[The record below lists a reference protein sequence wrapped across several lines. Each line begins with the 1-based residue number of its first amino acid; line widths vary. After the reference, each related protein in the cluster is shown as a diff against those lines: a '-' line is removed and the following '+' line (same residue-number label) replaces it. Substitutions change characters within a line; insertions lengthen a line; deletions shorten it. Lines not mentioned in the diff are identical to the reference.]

1 MRLAMFALR
10 RKLRAGSDVHKAP
23 MQLRRSAYA
32 HALPLAPGRVLLV
45 QALSQMRLALDERAL
60 ALFDAFAVPRKMPDD
75 MHVLAAEFGEAP
87 RVLAGAVAALME
99 RGFLTEADP
108 AAEAAAFALALG
120 DNARDPAALLD
131 RYRASARE
139 GAQDYWATHQTRSLQ
154 DLGPMGQRFDI
165 ALIGDCDVQMEAEHL
180 RLEARARGLD
190 LHVVATFPEDVELV
204 AERRFDAIVVGA
216 SRARGAAFE
225 GRLADFLEDPR
236 RLLGALRARSPAPIL
251 IDNLP
256 EPTVQPLGLAERGSR
271 GHRNRIRAANL
282 ALADLVEEFADVHLI
297 DVAHTLAREGVGA
310 LVDDGLLSFTHLG
323 SPGWL
328 LQRPQAEKAAVHDSA
343 PEPTSLAALVGG
355 DPARRER
362 LVARAHLDALTCILG
377 LDAKKLVVVDLDGVL
392 WPGVLAET
400 GAPFAWTADISSL
413 SSWIGVYVGLHEALK
428 TLQSRGILLAAASRN
443 DEAVVR
449 QLWRWPEHYP
459 KERLLTPDDFVT
471 WRVGWGDKATS
482 LREIAGQVGFAP
494 SALLFIDDSARE
506 REQVRAEL
514 PEVEI
519 WGEDLYGLRRRLLE
533 DPRLQRPRVT
543 AEAAGRGDL
552 VKAQLSR
559 ERLRAQAPDETAF
572 RASLQ
577 IVCDVFRAGDEDL
590 PRVAE
595 LFARTTQFNTT
606 GAKFPVSELAAAT
619 VYAMRVKDRLADHG
633 LVGAAVVQGGEI
645 VGFALSCRVIG
656 LGVEQ
661 RLLSGVVAA
670 LGPLAARHVE
680 TPRNGPARNLFRDG
694 GFTLGSDGLW
704 RAPARAAA

>member
-1 MRLAMFALR
+1 
-10 RKLRAGSDVHKAP
+10 
-23 MQLRRSAYA
+23 MQLRRSAFA
-32 HALPLAPGRVLLV
+32 HVLTLAPGRLLLIH
-45 QALSQMRLALDERAL
+45 ALSQLRLALDERAV
-60 ALFDAFAVPRKMPDD
+60 ALLDAFATPLNMPDD
-75 MHVLAAEFGEAP
+75 MRALATTFGEDP
-87 RVLAGAVAALME
+87 RTLAGAVAALME

-108 AAEAAAFALALG
+108 AAEAAAFAAALG
-120 DNARDPAALLD
+120 DNGARDPGAQLD
-131 RYRASARE
+131 QFRAQARE
-139 GAQDYWATHQTRSLQ
+139 GAQDYWAAHQTRSLQ
-154 DLGPMGQRFDI
+154 KLGQTGQRLDV
-165 ALIGDCDVQMEAEHL
+165 ALIGDCDVQMETEYL
-180 RLEARARGLD
+180 RLEGEARGLD
-190 LHVVATFPEDVELV
+190 LRVVATFPEDGELV

-216 SRARGAAFE
+216 SRARGAVFE
-225 GRLADFLEDPR
+225 GRPADYLGEIR
-236 RLLGALRARSPAPIL
+236 RLLGGLRARSPAPIL

-256 EPTVQPLGLAERGSR
+256 EPTVQPLGLAERGSQ

-282 ALADLVEEFADVHLI
+282 ALADLAEAFPDVHVI
-297 DVAHTLAREGVGA
+297 DVAHALSQAGAAA
-310 LVDDGLLSFTHLG
+310 LVDDGLMSFSHLG

-328 LQRPQAEKAAVHDSA
+328 LQRPFSEKAAVHHAA
-343 PEPTSLAALVGG
+343 PEPSSLAVLVGD

-362 LVARAHLDALTCILG
+362 LVARAHLDALTCALG
-377 LDAKKLVVVDLDGVL
+377 LDSKKLVVVDLDGVL

-400 GAPFAWTADISSL
+400 GAPFAWDPDISSL

-428 TLQSRGILLAAASRN
+428 TLQKRGILLAAASKN

-449 QLWRWPEHYP
+449 QLWRWPEPYP
-459 KERLLTPDDFVT
+459 RERLLTPDDFVT

-482 LREIAGQVGFAP
+482 LREIAAEVGFAP

-514 PEVEI
+514 PEVEV

-543 AEAAGRGDL
+543 AEAADRSHL

-559 ERLRAQAPDETAF
+559 ERLRAQASDEAGF
-572 RASLQ
+572 LASLN
-577 IVCDVFRAGDEDL
+577 IVCEIALADEAEW

-606 GAKFPVSELAAAT
+606 SAKFTASELSRAS
-619 VYAMRVKDRLADHG
+619 VHAMRVKDRLADHG

-661 RLLSGVVAA
+661 RLLGAVLAA
-670 LGPLAARHVE
+670 QGPLAARYIE
-680 TPRNGPARNLFRDG
+680 THRNRPARNLYRDG
-694 GFTLGSDGLW
+694 GFVLGSDGLW
-704 RAPARAAA
+704 RSPTRAAA

>member
-1 MRLAMFALR
+1 ML
-10 RKLRAGSDVHKAP
+10 
-23 MQLRRSAYA
+23 LRRSAYA
-32 HALPLAPGRVLLV
+32 HSLTLAPGRVLLV
-45 QALSQMRLALDERAL
+45 HALSQMRLALDERAL
-60 ALFDAFAVPRKMPDD
+60 ALCDAFAIPRRMPDD
-75 MHVLAAEFGEAP
+75 MAALAAGFGEAP

-99 RGFLTEADP
+99 RGFVTEAEP
-108 AAEAAAFALALG
+108 AAEAAAFADQLNAQG
-120 DNARDPAALLD
+120 ARDPAALLD
-131 RYRASARE
+131 RFRAQTRE
-139 GAQDYWATHQTRSLQ
+139 GAQDYWAAHETRSLQ
-154 DLGPMGQRFDI
+154 SLAPAGQRLDV
-165 ALIGDCDVQMEAEHL
+165 ALIGDCDVQMEAEYL

-216 SRARGAAFE
+216 SRARGAVFA
-225 GRLADFLEDPR
+225 GRPGEYLADVQ
-236 RLLGALRARSPAPIL
+236 RLLHALRARCAAPIL
-251 IDNLP
+251 LDNLP
-256 EPTVQPLGLAERGSR
+256 EPTVQPLGLAERGAQ

-282 ALADLVEEFADVHLI
+282 ALADLAEDFCDVHVI
-297 DVAHTLAREGVGA
+297 DVAHGLAGKG

-328 LQRPQAEKAAVHDSA
+328 LQRPESEKAAVHNAA
-343 PEPTSLAALVGG
+343 PEPLSLAG

-362 LVARAHLDALTCILG
+362 IVASAHLDALTSLLA

-400 GAPFAWTADISSL
+400 GAPFAWSADVSSL
-413 SSWIGVYVGLHEALK
+413 SSWVGVYVGLHEALK
-428 TLQSRGILLAAASRN
+428 TLQRRGVLLAAASRN

-449 QLWRWPEHYP
+449 QLWRWPDHYP
-459 KERLLTPDDFVT
+459 TDRLLTPEDFVT

-482 LREIAGQVGFAP
+482 LREIAAEVGFAP
-494 SALLFIDDSARE
+494 SALVFIDDSPRE
-506 REQVRAEL
+506 RAQVRAEL
-514 PEVEI
+514 PDVEV
-519 WGEDLYGLRRRLLE
+519 WGENLYALRRRLLE
-533 DPRLQRPRVT
+533 DPRLQRASVT
-543 AEAAGRGDL
+543 PEAAARGDL

-559 ERLRAQAPDETAF
+559 ERLRAQTADEAAF

-577 IVCDVFRAGDEDL
+577 IVCDVFPACADDW

-606 GAKFPVSELAAAT
+606 GAKFSVNELARAS

-661 RLLSGVVAA
+661 RLLAEIVA
-670 LGPLAARHVE
+670 GRPDLAAVYVE
-680 TPRNGPARNLFRDG
+680 TPRNGPARNLYRDG
-694 GFTLGSDGLW
+694 GFTQGADGKW
-704 RAPARAAA
+704 RLAARAAA